1 MTQARYAVDP
11 LTKFAHDLL
20 AAGGM
25 EPPKAEAVSR
35 LLVLTDMIGRPT
47 HGVALV
53 PRYVEQLEKGLMDG
67 KGEPDCLTDK
77 GATLVWDGLSSV
89 AVPVIAVVSNAVA
102 DGIDAATVP
111 AVRRLPFRRPPEK
124 SVPAA

>member
-1 MTQARYAVDP
+1 MTQARYAIDP

-25 EPPKAEAVSR
+25 EQPKAEAVSR

-53 PRYVEQLEKGLMDG
+53 PRYVEQLEKGLMEG
-67 KGEPDCLTDK
+67 KGEPDSLTDK
-77 GATLVWDGLSSV
+77 GATLVWDGRYLPGPWLV
-89 AVPVIAVVSNAVA
+89 ERALALAFE
-102 DGIDAATVP
+102 
-111 AVRRLPFRRPPEK
+111 RLPEHGVVTLSISR
-124 SVPAA
+124 SQ